1 MIAPIEESAGKAN
14 VLFQTYISQGKLT
27 GFTVIS
33 DTNYVAQ
40 NAGRI
45 GRALFE
51 VSLRTVREWHKS
63 LCSSIYKGLMLVVR
77 GNIVCLAGMVLSGY
91 DLPQDLPLSRASG
104 MVVSQPSKAVW
115 GAEL

>member
-1 MIAPIEESAGKAN
+1 LDVIAPIEESAGKAN

-40 NAGRI
+40 NAGRV

-51 VSLRTVREWHKS
+51 VCLRKVRLIMKYRFFYFIPTAKITG
-63 LCSSIYKGLMLVVR
+63 CDV
-77 GNIVCLAGMVLSGY
+77 AGMVFSGNDLS
-91 DLPQDLPLSRASG
+91 QAVSVSG
-104 MVVSQPSKAVW
+104 TSSVVVPFSSETIWWP
-115 GAEL
+115 EL